1 MPEGRNKLSGR
12 PVHDKSARTVP
23 FSNTKLIYDLKLAN
37 VAAPVVSV
45 YYVRKAVLQFRFN
58 LPP

>member
-45 YYVRKAVLQFRFN
+45 YYVRKAV
-58 LPP
+58 

>member
-1 MPEGRNKLSGR
+1 M
-12 PVHDKSARTVP
+12 HDKSARTVP
-23 FSNTKLIYDLKLAN
+23 FSNTKPIYDLKLAN

>member
-37 VAAPVVSV
+37 VAVPVTLV
-45 YYVRKAVLQFRFN
+45 YYVRKAVEHLRFY